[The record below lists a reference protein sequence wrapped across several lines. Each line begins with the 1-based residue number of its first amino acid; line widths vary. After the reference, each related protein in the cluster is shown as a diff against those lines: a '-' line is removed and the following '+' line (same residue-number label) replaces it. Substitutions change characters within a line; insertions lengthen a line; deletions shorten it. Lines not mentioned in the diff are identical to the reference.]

1 MVCLNISRLFLN
13 TVQHV
18 RTHIVLRKSHT
29 SRFVLLSFYMT
40 FIYLI
45 TCTTRCGNILVSILF
60 SPNLEYVWSDGF
72 CTREKRASAH
82 HVNTVRGSSVWKVPS
97 FLPSYWLEKTI
108 LFTRPLI
115 NLGIYELMKKLWRN
129 CWTIKFWKSQSHKS
143 SDLLNNFTVVR
154 KYWR

>member
-40 FIYLI
+40 LIYLI
-45 TCTTRCGNILVSILF
+45 TCTRRCGNILVSILF
-60 SPNLEYVWSDGF
+60 SPNLEWRLLYKRETSKCPSCKYCEGF
-72 CTREKRASAH
+72 ISMKSPLIFT
-82 HVNTVRGSSVWKVPS
+82 P
-97 FLPSYWLEKTI
+97 YWLEKII
-108 LFTRPLI
+108 LFTCPLI